1 MIIALSAI
9 SISRHVQNAPSVTL
23 SLKGHQMLV
32 MSRKPQQ
39 SFTIKVPPQVEPST
53 IVVKIISNSKSQTRV
68 GVEASDEVVILR
80 TEVLDKDLADAKV
93 LSK

>member
-1 MIIALSAI
+1 
-9 SISRHVQNAPSVTL
+9 
-23 SLKGHQMLV
+23 MLV